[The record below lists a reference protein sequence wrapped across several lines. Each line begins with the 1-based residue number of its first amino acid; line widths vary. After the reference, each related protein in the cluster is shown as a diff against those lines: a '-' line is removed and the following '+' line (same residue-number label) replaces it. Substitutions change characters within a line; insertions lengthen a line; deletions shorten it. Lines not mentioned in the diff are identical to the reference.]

1 MLVVRCMLP
10 LPEAAYSV
18 VNRPLGNSSG
28 SQALIFL
35 EGEIREL
42 LEVSA
47 VDSDAGVKNF
57 RLSEHRLPVA
67 GTFGYVTAA
76 VYEPTSDS
84 IFFIDSMRCIK
95 RLDRD
100 NNISLVAGSETKT
113 GSVDG
118 RGGKA
123 LFDRI
128 TSLAADGTGKVFVA
142 DGWERK
148 SRIRVLRVRTGE
160 VVTLRGSEPPRG
172 DSFWG
177 ALSYDAAAG
186 VLVAATETAVCHVLV
201 YGSENSS
208 LGLCAAMRLVAGNW
222 EDETMDE
229 GSVEKARFVDIAT
242 ILAGR
247 DSRVLVLDILEG
259 GKTTVLRMLE
269 ADGTVPTVATF
280 DFNSCSTCNMAVL
293 AGGELVLCTGGLST
307 DEDEDEDERPYS
319 VAIISGGSSSFVP
332 SSEALAGLRPLA
344 PSAEVSARTALP
356 DLLAVP
362 TSGGGEGSEG
372 GSGSSGARSPLVTV
386 RVAGGKAFVVHR
398 SVLAARSEH
407 FKTQLAEGGGFG
419 DSGGGEVT
427 LADAHPEAFGHLLSY
442 SYTGTLD
449 VPDELLRP
457 AAELAGLL
465 LLPADCIAQ
474 LTVQLLAAATP
485 VSVIGDLVWAV
496 QHGMTELVQ
505 RLKAYLLRH
514 RNEVAATGPQACS
527 GLTALLAL
535 DQGLGAELMMQA
547 LPV

>member
-1 MLVVRCMLP
+1 MLAL
-10 LPEAAYSV
+10 LEAAYSV

-28 SQALIFL
+28 SQTLIL
-35 EGEIREL
+35 LDGEIREL
-42 LEVSA
+42 LEVSDGNSA
-47 VDSDAGVKNF
+47 SGVKKF
-57 RLSEHRLPVA
+57 RLSEHRRPVA
-67 GTFGYVTAA
+67 GTYDCGTAA

-84 IFFIDSMRCIK
+84 IFFVDSRGLSIK

-100 NNISLVAGSETKT
+100 NNISLVAGSEARA

-123 LFDRI
+123 LFKHI
-128 TSLAADGTGKVFVA
+128 SSLAADGKGNVFVA
-142 DGWERK
+142 DGCGRE
-148 SRIRVLRVRTGE
+148 SCIRVLRVRTGE
-160 VVTLRGSEPPRG
+160 VVTLRGSEPSRVE
-172 DSFWG
+172 SYWR

-186 VLVAATETAVCHVLV
+186 VLVAATATVVCHVLV

-208 LGLCAAMRLVAGNW
+208 LGLCAAMRLVAGSW
-222 EDETMDE
+222 ERETVDE

-247 DSRVLVLDILEG
+247 DSRVLVLDMISE
-259 GKTTVLRMLE
+259 KTAVHMME
-269 ADGTVPTVATF
+269 ADGTVRRVATF
-280 DFNSCSTCNMAVL
+280 DFFCGNTHNMAVL
-293 AGGELVLCTGGLST
+293 AGGELALCVKWATNGIDRGK
-307 DEDEDEDERPYS
+307 YS
-319 VAIISGGSSSFVP
+319 VAIISGDSSFVP

-344 PSAEVSARTALP
+344 PPADVSARTALP

-372 GSGSSGARSPLVTV
+372 DSGSSGARSPLVTV
-386 RVAGGKAFVVHR
+386 RVAGGKAFVAHR
-398 SVLAARSEH
+398 SVLAARSEY

-419 DSGGGEVT
+419 DSGAAEVT
-427 LADAHPEAFGHLLSY
+427 LEGAHPEAFGHLLSY
-442 SYTGTLD
+442 SYTGLLD

-457 AAELAGLL
+457 AAELAGRL

-485 VSVIGDLVWAV
+485 ETVIGDLVWAV

-514 RNEVAATGPQACS
+514 RKAMVVAGPQVQV
-527 GLTALLAL
+527 GLCALAAL
-535 DQGLGAELMMQA
+535 D
-547 LPV
+547 PVLAGDIMARLL